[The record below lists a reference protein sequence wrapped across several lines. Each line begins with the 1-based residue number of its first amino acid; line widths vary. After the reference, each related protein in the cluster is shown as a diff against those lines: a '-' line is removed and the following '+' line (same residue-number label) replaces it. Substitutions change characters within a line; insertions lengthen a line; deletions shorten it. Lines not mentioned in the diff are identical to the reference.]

1 MRRPPILLMIG
12 LLTIWLILQDTLA
25 LPQVAFGV
33 LLSVGVTFALR
44 AARPV
49 QPHLR
54 KPLVALHLA
63 SRVLLD
69 IVRSNIAVACIILGL
84 VRHRKVRSGFL
95 QVPLDL
101 RDPHG
106 LAVLAA
112 IITSTPGTVWVE
124 LARDGRTVT
133 LHVLDLQDEKQWLHT
148 IKQRYERPL
157 REIFE

>member
-12 LLTIWLILQDTLA
+12 LLAIWLVLQDTLA
-25 LPQVAFGV
+25 LPQIALGI
-33 LLSVGVTFALR
+33 LLSVGATLAFR

-49 QPHLR
+49 QPRLR
-54 KPLVALHLA
+54 KPLVALRLV

-69 IVRSNIAVACIILGL
+69 IVRSNIAVARIILGL

-106 LAVLAA
+106 VAVLAA

-124 LARDGRTVT
+124 LARDGRMLT
-133 LHVLDLQDEKQWLHT
+133 LHVLDLQDEQQWVYT